1 MIFIVMTTIKLSNES
16 QYDVLTYITLG
27 ATEGCVQDVTKLKF
41 SDPEITIKKEIP
53 LRGYFNQKAKTST
66 YVEAPEGMGF
76 NANISYNSPPQNCS
90 SHDFPNGINLA
101 EFIVNNPFQGIYGQE
116 TIDIS
121 CVAGANAKVKFTMTA
136 DDWTSDYGSITKI
149 KSFENNEWDNNAGLV
164 GVFPYGCDNCTSS
177 DNPPSCVGKQPEY
190 VNKKPI
196 CNVQRPCEKND
207 GGEIEIILVDLLK
220 M

>member
-1 MIFIVMTTIKLSNES
+1 VERPDDDRRNRSLHGLSR
-16 QYDVLTYITLG
+16 TLINNMVVG
-27 ATEGCVQDVTKLKF
+27 VTEGYKKTLEIVGVGYRVAAAGNNLEFALGF
-41 SDPEITIKKEIP
+41 SHPVV
-53 LRGYFNQKAKTST
+53 
-66 YVEAPEGMGF
+66 VEAPEGMGF

-149 KSFENNEWDNNAGLV
+149 KSFENNEWDNNTGLV